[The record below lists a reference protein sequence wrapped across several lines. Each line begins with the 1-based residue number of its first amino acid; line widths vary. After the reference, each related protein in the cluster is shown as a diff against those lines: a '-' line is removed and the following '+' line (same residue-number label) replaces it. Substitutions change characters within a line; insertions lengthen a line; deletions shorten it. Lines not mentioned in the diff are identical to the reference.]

1 MSNLFDYL
9 TWRNDLTFSKVPC
22 CAVDTLICSC
32 LSYLRLQPVFAKQ
45 DMLYVKRASEI
56 IRAINPEEI
65 HFRVKEDLQLL
76 HKMAE
81 GNRYGN
87 VILCGYVDHLDPSM
101 EKQFSALTCL
111 LEDDVMLITYRG
123 TDNTLVGWKEDFNM
137 TFLDTIPSQKEAV
150 QYLETMAIAYPD
162 RRIILCGHSKGGN
175 LAVYAAAFCS
185 FAIQNRIQRVYNH
198 DGPGFSAETLQAAG
212 YRSIAQ
218 RIETFVPQSSV
229 VGMLMEHE
237 EHYTVISST
246 QISLWQHD
254 PYSWEVLGPDF
265 VRLDALDRQSIVLDS
280 TIKNWISELDRSQRE
295 AFTDAVFQ
303 ILSNTNAASFKEM
316 NENRMHSTALILK
329 ALNRTDKQT
338 KKMLSDII
346 LKLLSS
352 AKSAIE
358 TNLENGKP
366 TN

>member
-1 MSNLFDYL
+1 MSNVFDYL
-9 TWRNDLTFSKVPC
+9 TWRNDLTFSAVPC

-32 LSYLRLQPVFAKQ
+32 LSYLRLQPAFAAQ
-45 DMLYVKRASEI
+45 NMLCVQTASEI
-56 IRAINPEEI
+56 FKQTRPENI
-65 HFRVKEDLQLL
+65 HYRVNEDLQLL
-76 HKMAE
+76 YKMAE
-81 GNRYGN
+81 GNRYGK
-87 VILCGYVDHLDPSM
+87 VILCAYIDHLNPSM

-137 TFLDTIPSQKEAV
+137 TFLDAIPSQKEAV
-150 QYLETMAIAYPD
+150 QYLEAMAAAYPK

-175 LAVYAAAFCS
+175 LAVYAGAFCTT
-185 FAIQNRIQRVYNH
+185 AVQRRILQVYNH
-198 DGPGFSAETLQAAG
+198 DGPGFSAETLKTAG

-218 RIETFVPQSSV
+218 RIETFVPQSSI

-265 VRLDALDRQSIVLDS
+265 VRLNNVDRQSIILDS
-280 TIKNWISELDRSQRE
+280 TIKHWIGELDRSQRE

-316 NENRMHSTALILK
+316 NENRMRSTALILK
-329 ALNRTDKQT
+329 ALNRTDRQT
-338 KKMLSDII
+338 KRMLSDIT
-346 LKLLSS
+346 LKLMAS
-352 AKSAIE
+352 AKNAIE
-358 TNLENGKP
+358 ANLVNEKQTN
-366 TN
+366 

>member
-22 CAVDTLICSC
+22 CAVDTLICSW
-32 LSYLRLQPVFAKQ
+32 LSYLRLQPVFDKQ

-137 TFLDTIPSQKEAV
+137 TFLDTIPS
-150 QYLETMAIAYPD
+150 
-162 RRIILCGHSKGGN
+162 
-175 LAVYAAAFCS
+175 
-185 FAIQNRIQRVYNH
+185 
-198 DGPGFSAETLQAAG
+198 
-212 YRSIAQ
+212 
-218 RIETFVPQSSV
+218 
-229 VGMLMEHE
+229 
-237 EHYTVISST
+237 
-246 QISLWQHD
+246 
-254 PYSWEVLGPDF
+254 
-265 VRLDALDRQSIVLDS
+265 
-280 TIKNWISELDRSQRE
+280 
-295 AFTDAVFQ
+295 
-303 ILSNTNAASFKEM
+303 
-316 NENRMHSTALILK
+316 
-329 ALNRTDKQT
+329 
-338 KKMLSDII
+338 
-346 LKLLSS
+346 
-352 AKSAIE
+352 
-358 TNLENGKP
+358 
-366 TN
+366 